1 MSVSCFASL
10 SASLLLLILTVSQP
24 SVCAEAVRSGL
35 SLCLTRAVPSLFP
48 FFVVSAL
55 AVRCRLAD
63 ALARLSAPLM
73 RVYRLPACG
82 ISALL
87 LGLLGGYPTGA
98 QTVSDLIAGG
108 RCTREDGARLIAF
121 CNNTGPAFLV
131 GMCGGGIFHSVRV
144 GLFLYLTHLLS
155 ALALGFLFRGTD
167 SSSAPPASL
176 SPERFSVCLTHAVV
190 HAGTGMLNV
199 CSFILYFSVLLSLL
213 GSMGI
218 LSLLAGALSAVL
230 PLPADL
236 LCAVLTGGVELTNG
250 LSLLASCAG
259 SMRVRAAACAGLCA
273 FGGLSVLFQ
282 SSSTAPAVP
291 FSRIVLGKLLHAVL
305 CTLLT
310 ALLFPLC
317 PL

>member
-24 SVCAEAVRSGL
+24 SVCAQAVESGL

-55 AVRCRLAD
+55 TVRCGLAD
-63 ALARLSAPLM
+63 VLARLFSPLM
-73 RVYRLPACG
+73 RLYRLPACG

-98 QTVSDLIAGG
+98 QTVSDLIENG
-108 RCTREDGARLIAF
+108 RCTKEDGARLAAF

-131 GMCGGGIFHSVRV
+131 GMCGGGIFHSVRI

-155 ALALGFLFRGTD
+155 ALALGLLFRGKD
-167 SSSAPPASL
+167 CAAPLPPPPP
-176 SPERFSVCLTHAVV
+176 PERFAVCLTRAVV
-190 HAGTGMLNV
+190 HAGSSMLNV

-213 GSMGI
+213 TATGI
-218 LSLLAGALSAVL
+218 LPLLADAVSAVV

-236 LCAVLTGGVELTNG
+236 LCAALTGCVELTNG
-250 LSLLASCAG
+250 LSLLASSSG
-259 SMRVRAAACAGLCA
+259 PMLVRTAACAALCA

-282 SSSTAPAVP
+282 SSSAAPAVP
-291 FSRIVLGKLLHAVL
+291 FSRILLGKTLHAVL

-310 ALLFPLC
+310 VLLFPLC

>member
-1 MSVSCFASL
+1 MSLSCFASL
-10 SASLLLLILTVSQP
+10 SASLILLVLTVSQP

-35 SLCLTRAVPSLFP
+35 QLCITRAVPSLFP

-55 AVRCRLAD
+55 TVRCGLSD

-73 RVYRLPACG
+73 RIYRLPACG

-98 QTVSDLIAGG
+98 QTVSDLIEHKK
-108 RCTREDGARLIAF
+108 CTPEDGARLAAF

-131 GMCGGGIFHSVRV
+131 GMCGGGIFSSVRI

-155 ALALGFLFRGTD
+155 ALALGLLFRGNNSTA
-167 SSSAPPASL
+167 APPAAVP
-176 SPERFSVCLTHAVV
+176 PERFSVCLTQAVV
-190 HAGTGMLNV
+190 HAGTSILNI

-213 GSMGI
+213 STMGI
-218 LSLLAGALSAVL
+218 LSLLAGTLSALL

-250 LSLLASCAG
+250 LSLLAACAG
-259 SMRVRAAACAGLCA
+259 PMRVRAAACAGLCA

-282 SSSTAPAVP
+282 SSSAAPAVP